1 MLVYINGNFFPK
13 NKAKV
18 SVFDHGYLYGD
29 GIFET
34 LRSYNGYIFKC
45 DEHIERL
52 FQSAKSIDLEIGKE
66 PSFLKSAIYKTLKKN
81 KLKDAYIRLSV
92 SRGEGKI
99 GLDPK
104 LCKKPKVVII
114 TNKFKNHPEKFY
126 KEGVSIITVNIR
138 KTISGVSPQIK
149 STNFLGGVLA
159 KILSKN
165 GNYFESLLLNLSGYI
180 TEGTVSNIFLVKNN
194 CLLTPPVYCGIL
206 GGITRGTILEIAKEI
221 QISTQE
227 ELLTLHDIYC
237 ADEAFLTN
245 TSVEIM
251 PVVSVDGRC
260 IKDGKV
266 GEITRLLSVKFRE
279 LVYL

>member
-1 MLVYINGNFFPK
+1 MFVYINGKFFPK
-13 NKAKV
+13 MKAQI

-34 LRSYNGYIFKC
+34 LRSYNGYVFKC

-52 FQSAKSIDLEIGKE
+52 FQSARSIDLEIGKE

-92 SRGEGKI
+92 SRGKGEI

-104 LCKKPKVVII
+104 LCKKPTIVII
-114 TNKFKNHPEKFY
+114 AKKFQKYPQEFYEK
-126 KEGVSIITVNIR
+126 GVSIVTVSIR

-149 STNFLGGVLA
+149 STNFLRGVLA
-159 KILSKN
+159 KILSKS
-165 GNYFESLLLNLSGYI
+165 GNYFEAVLLNLSGYI
-180 TEGTVSNIFLVKNN
+180 TEGTVSNIFIVKNN
-194 CLLTPPVYCGIL
+194 CLLTPAMSCGIL
-206 GGITRGTILEIAKEI
+206 GGITRETILEIAKEI
-221 QISTQE
+221 QISTRE

-237 ADEAFLTN
+237 ADEVFLTN

-251 PVVSVDGRC
+251 PVVAVDGRK
-260 IKDGKV
+260 IKQGKV
-266 GEITRLLSVKFRE
+266 GEITRLLSAKFRE